1 VSVCSVRRREL
12 LILHIIIII
21 ISGSFF
27 FHQQVICMRI
37 AAFISTHSK
46 RLALRDIA
54 KFSQKK
60 FINQN
65 G

>member
-1 VSVCSVRRREL
+1 
-12 LILHIIIII
+12 
-21 ISGSFF
+21 
-27 FHQQVICMRI
+27 MRI